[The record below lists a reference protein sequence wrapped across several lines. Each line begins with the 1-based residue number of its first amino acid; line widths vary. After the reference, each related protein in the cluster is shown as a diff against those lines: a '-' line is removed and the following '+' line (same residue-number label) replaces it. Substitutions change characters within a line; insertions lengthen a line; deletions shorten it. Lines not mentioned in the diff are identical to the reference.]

1 LRPWIWSV
9 FLGIPAVVAA
19 APTIYKSVDEKGRV
33 TYSSEPTQDAVQVE
47 EVKTSPAPPE
57 EAGNAADRTRS
68 MMDMARELEEGRLE
82 KEKLRA
88 DEKREQQRIARENEQ
103 FERQKKLLDEMERY
117 NQGWVRGRYWPY
129 PPVAT
134 PLPSVPIV
142 PAPSGGKGFSPAQ

>member
-1 LRPWIWSV
+1 LRYWSWTI
-9 FLGIPAVVAA
+9 LLSLPALLAA

-33 TYSSEPTQDAVQVE
+33 TYSSEPIQDAVQVE
-47 EVKTSPAPPE
+47 EVKTQPSPSNDTE
-57 EAGNAADRTRS
+57 NAVDRTKS

-103 FERQKKLLDEMERY
+103 FERQKQLLDEMERY

-142 PAPSGGKGFSPAQ
+142 PAPSGGKGFSPAP

>member
-1 LRPWIWSV
+1 MRYWSWTI
-9 FLGIPAVVAA
+9 LLSLPALLAA

-33 TYSSEPTQDAVQVE
+33 TYSSEPIKDAVQVE
-47 EVKTSPAPPE
+47 EVKTQPSPSSDTE
-57 EAGNAADRTRS
+57 NAVDRTKS

-103 FERQKKLLDEMERY
+103 FERQKQLLDEMERY

-142 PAPSGGKGFSPAQ
+142 PAPSGGKGFSPAP